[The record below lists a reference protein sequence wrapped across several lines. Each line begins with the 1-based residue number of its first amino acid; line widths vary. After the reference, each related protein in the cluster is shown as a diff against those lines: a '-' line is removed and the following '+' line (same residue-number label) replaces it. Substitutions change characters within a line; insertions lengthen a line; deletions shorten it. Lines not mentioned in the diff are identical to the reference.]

1 MKLFSK
7 LSSLLLGGSLLFSPS
22 ASAFTIGEHHRLMET
37 LKSVGVEVVLND
49 VEFCNNEPVD
59 GAYFPTYSV
68 LVVCQD
74 NASSISSREVMWTDN
89 DLDTLRHEAHHVIQ
103 DCLKGTLGDRQA
115 GVFFSVLDDYDEFV
129 RNALNE
135 KQIHMIIEGYRG
147 RGADEETIILE
158 IEAFAVART
167 VHPDTIA
174 DAMVNLCGE
183 E

>member
-1 MKLFSK
+1 M
-7 LSSLLLGGSLLFSPS
+7 
-22 ASAFTIGEHHRLMET
+22 
-37 LKSVGVEVVLND
+37 
-49 VEFCNNEPVD
+49 
-59 GAYFPTYSV
+59 
-68 LVVCQD
+68 
-74 NASSISSREVMWTDN
+74 
-89 DLDTLRHEAHHVIQ
+89 
-103 DCLKGTLGDRQA
+103 
-115 GVFFSVLDDYDEFV
+115 FFSVLDDYDEFV